1 MMDIQVFWYAE
12 FNYNPK
18 CNVGGRLKPEKQE
31 KYVFLAK
38 KRPRLTRGLNVT
50 KSFEHVS
57 MSTIII
63 CDALLGVGGNYR

>member
-18 CNVGGRLKPEKQE
+18 CNVGGRLKPEKQV
-31 KYVFLAK
+31 KCVFWQK
-38 KRPRLTRGLNVT
+38 KLPRLTRGLNVA
-50 KSFEHVS
+50 KGFEHVL